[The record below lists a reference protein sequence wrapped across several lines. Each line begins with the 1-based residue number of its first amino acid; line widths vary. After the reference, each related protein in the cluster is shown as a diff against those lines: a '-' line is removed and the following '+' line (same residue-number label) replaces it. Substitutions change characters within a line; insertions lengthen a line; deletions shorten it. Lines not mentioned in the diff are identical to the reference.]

1 MKADH
6 SSSTSRA
13 SLDFKRSPH
22 RMKADSWFLTG
33 AERGNP
39 ASRIDAR
46 HDGDT
51 AWSSGNAVRP
61 VPHGAPYFTE
71 LLARVRELRAGDLLL
86 FTDWRGD
93 PGERLDGPGTEVAE
107 VFAAAAR
114 RGVVVKGL
122 LWRSHWDRFRF
133 SEAENRHLGDAIE
146 AAGGECLRDMRVP
159 PGGSHHQKLVVLR
172 HRADPRRDIAYVGG
186 IDLCWSRRDDAS
198 HAGDTQA
205 APMAEVYGA
214 RPPWHD
220 VQAAIE
226 GPAVGDVEAVFRER
240 WEDPGPLTRNPLH
253 RLADLV
259 RREDTRPDPLPPQ
272 FPDPPACGPHA
283 VQLLRTYAHRR
294 TRYPFAPRGERSVAR
309 GYLKALRRARSL
321 IYIED
326 QYLWSPQIAESFAE
340 ALKVNPDL
348 LMISVLPLHP
358 DQDGALNG
366 TPQILGRNQALSI
379 LKEAGGD
386 RFAVYGLEN
395 RQGTPVY
402 VHAKVCVID
411 DVWATIG
418 SDNFNRRSWTYD
430 SELTCAV
437 LDGTPDGREPAD
449 PAGHGDGARRFPRD
463 LRLTLAR
470 EHLDRPDLPDADL
483 LAPESFFAAFA
494 ASAEALERWHAESRR
509 GPRPDGRLRL
519 YEPSPLS
526 PLTTVWAAPLY
537 RIVCD
542 PDGRPRAM
550 RRSGTY

>member
-1 MKADH
+1 MKED
-6 SSSTSRA
+6 
-13 SLDFKRSPH
+13 D
-22 RMKADSWFLTG
+22 WFLKG
-33 AERGNP
+33 EERGNP
-39 ASRIDAR
+39 ATRIDAR
-46 HDGDT
+46 HDGDI
-51 AWSSGNAVRP
+51 AWSGGNTVRP
-61 VPHGAPYFTE
+61 IPHGAPYFAE

-93 PGERLDGPGTEVAE
+93 PDEKLDGPGTEVAD
-107 VFAAAAR
+107 VFSDAAR

-122 LWRSHWDRFRF
+122 LWRSHWDRLRF
-133 SEAENRHLGDAIE
+133 SEAENRHLGEAIE

-172 HRADPRRDIAYVGG
+172 HRAEPERDVAYVGG

-198 HAGDTQA
+198 HGGDTQA
-205 APMAEVYGA
+205 TPMAEVYGA
-214 RPPWHD
+214 HPPWHD
-220 VQAAIE
+220 VQAAIR

-240 WEDPGPLTRNPLH
+240 WEDPQPLTRNPLH
-253 RLADLV
+253 RLADLI
-259 RREDTRPDPLPPQ
+259 RNEDTRADPLPPQ

-294 TRYPFAPRGERSVAR
+294 ARYPFAPRGERSIAR

-340 ALKVNPDL
+340 ALKANPGL

-366 TPQILGRNQALSI
+366 TPQILGRNQALSV
-379 LKEAGGD
+379 LRRAGGE
-386 RFAVYGLEN
+386 RFAVYGVEN
-395 RQGTPVY
+395 RDSTPVY
-402 VHAKVCVID
+402 VHAKVCVVD

-437 LDGTPDGREPAD
+437 LDGTPDGREPRD
-449 PAGHGDGARRFPRD
+449 PGGHGDGARRFPRD

-470 EHLDRPDLPDADL
+470 EHLDRPGVPDAEL
-483 LAPESFFAAFA
+483 LDPEAFFAAFA
-494 ASAEALERWHAESRR
+494 DSAHALERWHAGGRR

-519 YEPSPLS
+519 YEPAPLS
-526 PLTTVWAAPLY
+526 SLTTAWATPFY

-550 RRSGTY
+550 RRSGVY